1 MERQQA
7 GNELKIKSSL
17 LFYHLQKVWSL
28 ECFPHR
34 LYNVNIK
41 FSCITVLGALFL
53 CRRLHLQLIRHL
65 KHWYVIYI
73 NPHLYQYYNKIS
85 SGAIYI

>member
-7 GNELKIKSSL
+7 KNEPKKQMLPSVSSPA
-17 LFYHLQKVWSL
+17 KVWSL

-41 FSCITVLGALFL
+41 VFMHYS
-53 CRRLHLQLIRHL
+53 IRCTL
-65 KHWYVIYI
+65 SMLPPPFVIDPSFETLVCDI
-73 NPHLYQYYNKIS
+73 H
-85 SGAIYI
+85 